1 MARPSDHELG
11 RERGQPEG
19 AVMRVGE
26 ESDPA
31 SGYPTP
37 MGGDTVTA
45 AAPVFTGG
53 ETWVTSA
60 GRGRAATLPGEFVD
74 FGDFVQATL
83 PGLLRY
89 GHALTGNPH
98 DAADLVQTVL
108 EKIGSRWTY
117 VHEKTGDPLAYVRR
131 SMANA
136 HVSRW
141 RRTRRENLVADLPD
155 TSPHVPADPFEH
167 EPLWRALRTLPP
179 RQRAVMVLR
188 YYEGLSEAEIAG
200 VLGITQGTVKSQA
213 SKAIASLRM
222 KLKSVDGEGEGSGA
236 G

>member
-1 MARPSDHELG
+1 M
-11 RERGQPEG
+11 
-19 AVMRVGE
+19 
-26 ESDPA
+26 
-31 SGYPTP
+31 
-37 MGGDTVTA
+37 
-45 AAPVFTGG
+45 
-53 ETWVTSA
+53 
-60 GRGRAATLPGEFVD
+60 PGEFAD

-108 EKIGSRWTY
+108 EKIGSRWSY
-117 VHEKTGDPLAYVRR
+117 VQEKTGDPLAYVRR

-155 TSPHVPADPFEH
+155 TSPHVQADPFEH

-188 YYEGLSEAEIAG
+188 YYECLSEAEIATALG
-200 VLGITQGTVKSQA
+200 VTQGTVKSQA
-213 SKAIASLRM
+213 SKAIASLRT
-222 KLKSVDGEGEGSGA
+222 KLTLTDREGEEGSEA